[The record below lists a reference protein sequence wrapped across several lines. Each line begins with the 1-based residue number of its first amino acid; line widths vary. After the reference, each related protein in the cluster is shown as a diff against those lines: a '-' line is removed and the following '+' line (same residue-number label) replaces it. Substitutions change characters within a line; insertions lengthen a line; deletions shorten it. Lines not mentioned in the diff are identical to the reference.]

1 MTRSL
6 VSVQRAGKVDKI
18 IHPVNGHPGKL
29 LAAKVCRKLFL
40 RVEKEFQTLGTV
52 WGSMS
57 HQGEKSGWDEPKLSL
72 EWGLGYKPPKMR
84 PVKVWNARG
93 GPDLNPSQ
101 YNMRVTV
108 GTLTRHLGQGMSK

>member
-40 RVEKEFQTLGTV
+40 RVEKVSDTGYSLGLDVTSR
-52 WGSMS
+52 G
-57 HQGEKSGWDEPKLSL
+57 K
-72 EWGLGYKPPKMR
+72 EWLGR
-84 PVKVWNARG
+84 
-93 GPDLNPSQ
+93 
-101 YNMRVTV
+101 T
-108 GTLTRHLGQGMSK
+108 